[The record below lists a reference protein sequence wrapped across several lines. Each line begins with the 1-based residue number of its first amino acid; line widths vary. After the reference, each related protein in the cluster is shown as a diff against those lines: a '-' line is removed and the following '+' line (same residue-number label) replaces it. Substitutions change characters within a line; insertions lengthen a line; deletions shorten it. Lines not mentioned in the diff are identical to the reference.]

1 MALCKQCEKKIGFLE
16 GGTDGLCP
24 GCRRENIAA
33 ERENTPECIEQR
45 RLEEENQRLAE
56 LAKEVM
62 VTTETATNLPV
73 AERLDIVTAECV
85 FGLNLIK
92 DMFSA
97 TRDIFGGRNAST
109 QKALREARKFAIDE
123 LRKEAALVGADAV
136 VGVDLDYSE
145 FSGGGKSMLFL
156 VASGTAVTLKP

>member
-16 GGTDGLCP
+16 GGGDGLCVE
-24 GCRRENIAA
+24 CRRESIVEAQQNAPDRIQ
-33 ERENTPECIEQR
+33 QR
-45 RLEEENQRLAE
+45 RLQEESERHAE
-56 LAKEVM
+56 LSKGII
-62 VTTETATNLPV
+62 VTTETATNLPI

-85 FGLNLIK
+85 FGLSIIK

-109 QKALREARKFAIDE
+109 QESLREARKFAIAE

-156 VASGTAVTLKP
+156 VVSGTAVTLKS

>member
-1 MALCKQCEKKIGFLE
+1 MAICKQCEKKIGFLD
-16 GGTDGLCP
+16 GGGDGLCVE
-24 GCRRENIAA
+24 CRRENIAA
-33 ERENTPECIEQR
+33 AHENTPERIEQR
-45 RLEEENQRLAE
+45 KQEEENKRLAE
-56 LAKEVM
+56 RAKGIL

-85 FGLNLIK
+85 FGLNIIK

-109 QKALREARKFAIDE
+109 QKSLRDARQFVIEE
-123 LRKEAALVGADAV
+123 LRKEAVLVGADAV

-156 VASGTAVTLKP
+156 VASGTAVTLKS